1 MQFCYTIRQISD
13 SKYELRF
20 PDFIGAREVFLSEEN
35 AHQEAMNIFLEAV
48 QARFENKQ
56 RVPDPTAVPE
66 STGVICVPGTFQELI
81 TQHNLCMEKLSEIQD
96 VNE

>member
-1 MQFCYTIRQISD
+1 MKFSYTIRQVSD

-20 PDFIGAREVFLSEEN
+20 PDFIGAREIFLSEVQ
-35 AHQEAMNIFLEAV
+35 AHQEAINVFLEAV

-56 RVPDPTAVPE
+56 RVPDPSAVPE
-66 STGVICVPGTFQELI
+66 SNGVICVPGTFQELI
-81 TQHNLCMEKLSEIQD
+81 IQHNLSMEKLSEIQD